1 MAVGPRLLRRAGCR
15 WGIVLSLG
23 LSLQP
28 ALTSCHSGN
37 QDRDVI
43 RKKVIVLG
51 IDGMD
56 PGILAG
62 LVEEGRM
69 PNFGRLM
76 EEGHFRPLRTGIP
89 PQSPVAWSN
98 FITGMNPGGHGIFDF
113 IHRDPATLSPYL
125 STSRTE
131 EGSYSLSLGS
141 WRIPLS
147 AGRVSLLRRGRAFWE
162 VLGRNGIPSTILRVP
177 ANFPPAGDS
186 AEQLSGMGTPDL
198 QGTYGTF
205 SFYTQDPEPRG
216 SDVSGG
222 KIFPLNVHHRHFEA
236 QLPGPPN
243 TFRTGRAPASVAFEG
258 TVDPENR
265 VVRIEVQDHQF
276 LLQEGSWS
284 EWIEV
289 EFELV
294 PFIHGVRGICR
305 FYLKEVDPHLK
316 IYVTPVNIHP
326 ESPALLISNPPD
338 YSHQMCE
345 RIGLFSTLGIPEDTK
360 ALSSG
365 VLDDAEFLQQ
375 ADWVFQEELRMLD
388 YGLGN
393 FHQGLFFFYLGRLD
407 QLSHMFW
414 RTMDPQHPSYQENSP
429 HAEVIPDGY
438 VEMDR
443 VLGQVLEKVDDQTTI
458 LVMSDHG
465 FAPFYRS
472 FHLNSWLKE
481 QGYITLVDF
490 SEGGMLRN
498 VDWSRSRAYGFG
510 FNGLYVNLYG
520 REPRGIVRAGADRE
534 ALLEEISAGLLNL
547 RDPETGVAVVT
558 RVYRPE
564 RIYSGPMVQQGP
576 DLVIGYNRGY
586 RASWETTLGR
596 FPEKILEDNLDK
608 WSGDHLMNAGV
619 VPGILISNRKIKVE
633 DPALVDL
640 APTILAEFG
649 VPKDPVMMGRLLF

>member
-1 MAVGPRLLRRAGCR
+1 MVLSPYPKQRVGCR
-15 WGIVLSLG
+15 YGIVLSLG
-23 LSLQP
+23 LSLQL

-37 QDRDVI
+37 QDRAVT
-43 RKKVIVLG
+43 REKVIVLG

-56 PGILAG
+56 PGILVR
-62 LVEEGRM
+62 LVDAGRM

-76 EEGHFRPLRTGIP
+76 KDGHFRPLKTSIP

-141 WRIPLS
+141 WRVPLS
-147 AGRVSLLRRGRAFWE
+147 AGRVNLLRRGRAFWE
-162 VLGRNGIPSTILRVP
+162 VLSQNGIPSTILRVP
-177 ANFPPAGDS
+177 ANFPPAGRS
-186 AEQLSGMGTPDL
+186 AYQLSGMGTPDL

-205 SFYTQDPEPRG
+205 SFYTQEPEPRD

-222 KIFPLNVHHRHFEA
+222 KIFPLKVHDRHFEA
-236 QLPGPPN
+236 QLMGPPN
-243 TFRTGRAPASVAFEG
+243 TFRTSRTQASAAFEG

-265 VVRIEVQDHQF
+265 VVRIKLQDHQF

-294 PFIHGVRGICR
+294 PFIHSVQGICR
-305 FYLKEVDPHLK
+305 FYLKEVDPYLK

-326 ESPALLISNPPD
+326 ASPALPISNPAD

-345 RIGLFSTLGIPEDTK
+345 QIGLFSTLGIPEDTK
-360 ALSSG
+360 ALSSK
-365 VLDDAEFLQQ
+365 VLEDEEFLQQ
-375 ADWVFQEELRMLD
+375 ADGVFQEELRMLD
-388 YGLGN
+388 YGLRN

-414 RTMDPQHPSYQENSP
+414 RTMDPQHPTYRENSS
-429 HAEVIPDGY
+429 HAEVILDGY
-438 VEMDR
+438 VEMDK
-443 VLGQVLEKVDDQTTI
+443 VLGQVLEKSDDQTTL

-481 QGYITLVDF
+481 QGYISLIDF

-498 VDWSRSRAYGFG
+498 VDWSQSRAYGFG

-534 ALLEEISAGLLNL
+534 ALLEEISAKLLEL
-547 RDPETGVAVVT
+547 RDPE
-558 RVYRPE
+558 
-564 RIYSGPMVQQGP
+564 SGGRSGYPGLP
-576 DLVIGYNRGY
+576 SGADL
-586 RASWETTLGR
+586 
-596 FPEKILEDNLDK
+596 
-608 WSGDHLMNAGV
+608 
-619 VPGILISNRKIKVE
+619 
-633 DPALVDL
+633 
-640 APTILAEFG
+640 
-649 VPKDPVMMGRLLF
+649 